1 MKAIRIHAYGGPDV
15 LVYEDAPRPSIGDN
29 EVLVKVHAASLNP
42 VDRFTRAGYLQQ
54 MINFPLPMVPG
65 LDLSG
70 VVEAIGSD
78 VRSLAVGHA
87 VYGYSSMAR
96 QGAYAE
102 YAAVKET
109 EVAPKPATVDHV
121 HAAAVPLAALSA
133 WQALDAASLGPGQ
146 TILIHG
152 AGGGVGT
159 FAVQF
164 ALERGA
170 RVLGTASGGKIELL
184 RQMGVSEA
192 IDYTTTRFED
202 VAHDVDVVMDNIG
215 GEVTERSWGVLKPG
229 GILVTPVGQPDPAVA
244 AAHGVRGVAL
254 MTQPNAE
261 QLAEIARLMDA
272 GTVKSVVSEV
282 FPLSEA
288 RRAHELLE
296 GGHTRGKLVLRVV

>member
-229 GILVTPVGQPDPAVA
+229 GILVTPAGQPDPAVA

>member
-87 VYGYSSMAR
+87 VYGYSSRAR

-170 RVLGTASGGKIELL
+170 RVLGTASGSKIELL